1 MSSAISAIASAVIV
15 AGGAVGAAGMSASAA
30 KKASAANAAASGELQ
45 GALTDAATTAS
56 EEKGALADRLLK
68 QVNASIS
75 RYRETSEDVIAGI
88 TYTPV
93 AGVLDLG
100 PDGKSALDR
109 MFDIFNSRDAARQ
122 SAILGDAEAPLKKA
136 LSSFAALAAE
146 DTSGFTAALRSS
158 DAAIAANTRG
168 GAIGQFANLSAQ
180 NRFDFQQKGGA
191 MAVNLATLFEGLTT
205 RTADVYQSALQLT
218 DETRREADRK
228 DEVGRTQASAKLGLA
243 QNILTSQI
251 QAQESYTRLKTSAA
265 DSLANALAGAAQ
277 AGFTGSG
284 GAGLAQLGASNAI
297 TGVTS
302 ALATGLSQYQANKVQ
317 QSTIDLQKAQTAQA
331 IAKTPS
337 AGSGVAATPVTTTK

>member
-136 LSSFAALAAE
+136 LSSFAALAAG
-146 DTSGFTAALRSS
+146 DTSGFTAEIR
-158 DAAIAANTRG
+158 
-168 GAIGQFANLSAQ
+168 
-180 NRFDFQQKGGA
+180 
-191 MAVNLATLFEGLTT
+191 
-205 RTADVYQSALQLT
+205 
-218 DETRREADRK
+218 
-228 DEVGRTQASAKLGLA
+228 
-243 QNILTSQI
+243 
-251 QAQESYTRLKTSAA
+251 
-265 DSLANALAGAAQ
+265 
-277 AGFTGSG
+277 
-284 GAGLAQLGASNAI
+284 
-297 TGVTS
+297 
-302 ALATGLSQYQANKVQ
+302 
-317 QSTIDLQKAQTAQA
+317 
-331 IAKTPS
+331 
-337 AGSGVAATPVTTTK
+337 